1 MRVIKRLNSTLDNA
15 NEGIDY
21 AKDLVADLKDGV
33 GFTIR
38 PRKGFSKF
46 VTRMI
51 ESIVVYMYHVIVSRL
66 GKIFAI
72 LGDQGGII
80 PTLDL
85 TWMEE
90 QDIPLLI
97 SLDPTVDTLPPRIA
111 KFSGG
116 PYDGK
121 EYVVDQ
127 SKTRLTLEGG
137 ATYVWDGKVFFYV
150 ESESNGT

>member
-46 VTRMI
+46 VTKLCVSLI
-51 ESIVVYMYHVIVSRL
+51 EYGYEVISSRIKGVITIWSKPGQIVPELHL
-66 GKIFAI
+66 E
-72 LGDQGGII
+72 
-80 PTLDL
+80 
-85 TWMEE
+85 WMEE

-121 EYVVDQ
+121 EFLITDQ
-127 SKTRLTLEGG
+127 NLSRLTLAGG

-150 ESESNGT
+150 ESESNG

>member
-1 MRVIKRLNSTLDNA
+1 MRVIKRLEARANATLNSA

-46 VTRMI
+46 ASRLLLHVF
-51 ESIVVYMYHVIVSRL
+51 EYMYYLTLARL
-66 GKIFAI
+66 AKIIPF
-72 LGDQGGII
+72 LGDRGYVQ
-80 PTLDL
+80 PELNL
-85 TWMEE
+85 TWMET

-116 PYDGK
+116 PYDGR
-121 EYVVDQ
+121 EFLITDQ
-127 SKTRLTLEGG
+127 NLSRLTLAGG
-137 ATYVWDGKVFFYV
+137 SHYAWDGHVFLF
-150 ESESNGT
+150 SE

>member
-1 MRVIKRLNSTLDNA
+1 MRVIKRLNSTLDSA

-46 VTRMI
+46 VTKLCVSLIEYGYEMI
-51 ESIVVYMYHVIVSRL
+51 SSRIKGVVTIWSKPGHLV
-66 GKIFAI
+66 
-72 LGDQGGII
+72 

-127 SKTRLTLEGG
+127 SKTTLTLAGG
-137 ATYVWDGKVFFYV
+137 ATYFWDGKVFFYV
-150 ESESNGT
+150 ESESNGP